1 MTAQVLR
8 ESFVIPPQT
17 RMVRLTDLPP
27 AYFRTIASRKG
38 LKKAIHK
45 GLVLVN
51 GSVGRTGDHIFGG
64 ETIECFENPRQQKPM
79 LELAV
84 KVLFEDGHL
93 AMVHKP
99 AGLEVS
105 GNRKWTLEHALP
117 FNLQASS
124 QPDAL
129 PWPEPIHRLDYPTSG
144 AVLVGKTAS
153 VVMALNQLF
162 ETRAVQKT
170 YLAITIGE
178 MEEFGEVSVPVD
190 GKESLSHFKVLN
202 AVPSTRFGRLNLV
215 ELHPHSGRRHQL
227 RQHMAALGN
236 PILGDRD
243 YGIEGRIL
251 KGNGLYLHA
260 LSLQFIHPV
269 TGEDLV
275 VKAEPPQKF
284 TRLFPA
290 L

>member
-1 MTAQVLR
+1 MAAHVLR
-8 ESFVIPPQT
+8 ESFVLPPQNG
-17 RMVRLTDLPP
+17 MVRLSDLSPTS
-27 AYFRTIASRKG
+27 FRTIASRKG
-38 LKKAIHK
+38 LKKAIDK
-45 GLVLVN
+45 GLVFVN
-51 GSVGRTGDHIFGG
+51 GSVGRTGDHIHGG
-64 ETIECFENPRQQKPM
+64 ETIECFENPHPQRPV

-84 KVLFEDGHL
+84 KVLFEDAHL
-93 AMVHKP
+93 AVVYKP

-117 FNLQASS
+117 FNLQASG

-153 VVMALNQLF
+153 MVMALNRLF
-162 ETRAVQKT
+162 ETRAVRKT

-178 MEEFGEVSVPVD
+178 TEESGEVNVPVD

-215 ELHPHSGRRHQL
+215 ELHPHSGRRHQI

-243 YGIEGRIL
+243 YGIEGCIL

-284 TRLFPA
+284 MRLFPA